1 MPTER
6 WQIFLNFLKDWQTLI
21 TGLAAIIPASIA
33 AVFLWKQINEQRAQ
47 FLQLTERQS
56 HKARL
61 RLARNASRI
70 SQNLDEFY
78 SRLLRESFEFAD
90 HLLGEE
96 IVEDVLD
103 AGIMSGKANFEFVK
117 SYVTCTQ
124 RYASLC
130 RLYSES
136 RQREHMIELFKELAT
151 LDAMTDALYP
161 FARFESEVII
171 MPKIDRELIERQLT
185 VNLRRGRD
193 ISNTNLSQLLKDKAF
208 S

>member
-1 MPTER
+1 M
-6 WQIFLNFLKDWQTLI
+6 FLNILKDWQTFI

-33 AVFLWKQINEQRAQ
+33 AVFVWKQINEQRAQ

-61 RLARNASRI
+61 RLSRNASRI
-70 SQNLDEFY
+70 SQSLDEFY
-78 SRLLRESFEFAD
+78 SRLLQDSFGFAD
-90 HLLGEE
+90 HSLGEE
-96 IVEDVLD
+96 IIEDVLD
-103 AGIMSGKANFEFVK
+103 AGIMSGKGNFEFVK
-117 SYVTCTQ
+117 SYVTCSQ

-136 RQREHMIELFKELAT
+136 GQREHLVELFRELAT

-161 FARFESEVII
+161 FARFESEVIV
-171 MPKIDRELIERQLT
+171 MPEIDRKRIERQLT
-185 VNLRRGRD
+185 VNLRRGKD

-208 S
+208 I

>member
-1 MPTER
+1 MN
-6 WQIFLNFLKDWQTLI
+6 ILKDWQTFI

-33 AVFLWKQINEQRAQ
+33 AVFVWKQINEQRAQ

-61 RLARNASRI
+61 RLSRNASRI
-70 SQNLDEFY
+70 SQSLDEFY
-78 SRLLRESFEFAD
+78 IRLLEGSFEFAD
-90 HLLGEE
+90 HSLGEE

-117 SYVTCTQ
+117 SYVMCSQ

-130 RLYSES
+130 GLYAES
-136 RQREHMIELFKELAT
+136 GRREHLVEIFRELAT
-151 LDAMTDALYP
+151 LDCMTDALYP

-171 MPKIDRELIERQLT
+171 MPEINRTLIERQLT
-185 VNLRRGRD
+185 VNLRRGKD

-208 S
+208 I